1 MTLVCVMIRNL
12 WLVMATHRIFFKM
25 LQCLNCNNSYNIC
38 PCIKFV
44 KIECFLSSFQ
54 NRSGR
59 ENDKILLQ
67 NNCINIGVTNGL
79 KQKKEKKHVK
89 QLYMVK

>member
-1 MTLVCVMIRNL
+1 
-12 WLVMATHRIFFKM
+12 M
-25 LQCLNCNNSYNIC
+25 LQCLNCNNSYNTW

-54 NRSGR
+54 NRNGG
-59 ENDKILLQ
+59 ENEKLLLQ

-79 KQKKEKKHVK
+79 KKKRKKACK
-89 QLYMVK
+89 TALYSKIKERKERRAVNG